1 MTQIYITI
9 DTEYSAGLYKR
20 APDSSHRS
28 NFDLSIAGKTPKGDV
43 GIEFQMDVF
52 DRHGLK
58 AVFFVDPMPALVWG
72 TQAITDIVRPIID
85 RGHDVQ
91 LHVHTEW
98 LEYAGANN
106 PVGNRVGLNIKDF
119 NIGDQSILLDYAI
132 KQLMAAGA
140 PRPVAFRAGN
150 YGANDDTLRALAQQ
164 GLAYDSSH
172 CPGIA
177 SSHCDISLGAN
188 DRTPLMHCGILEV
201 PIGSIADF
209 RMAQRHAQLT
219 ALSASEICN
228 AIRHARDHA
237 TGPFTL
243 VSHSFELLSRDRTQ
257 INHVV
262 KRRFESLCAKLAQI
276 PDVHTATYAADPPKP
291 FTNVATAPLLP
302 QNIFRTGW
310 RLGEQA
316 LGNALYGAQ

>member
-119 NIGDQSILLDYAI
+119 NIGDQSILLD
-132 KQLMAAGA
+132 
-140 PRPVAFRAGN
+140 
-150 YGANDDTLRALAQQ
+150 
-164 GLAYDSSH
+164 
-172 CPGIA
+172 
-177 SSHCDISLGAN
+177 
-188 DRTPLMHCGILEV
+188 
-201 PIGSIADF
+201 
-209 RMAQRHAQLT
+209 
-219 ALSASEICN
+219 
-228 AIRHARDHA
+228 
-237 TGPFTL
+237 
-243 VSHSFELLSRDRTQ
+243 
-257 INHVV
+257 
-262 KRRFESLCAKLAQI
+262 
-276 PDVHTATYAADPPKP
+276 
-291 FTNVATAPLLP
+291 
-302 QNIFRTGW
+302 
-310 RLGEQA
+310 
-316 LGNALYGAQ
+316 

>member
-1 MTQIYITI
+1 MTPVYITI
-9 DTEYSAGLYKR
+9 DTEYSAGSYKR
-20 APDSSHRS
+20 EPDLSHLS
-28 NFDLSIAGKTPKGDV
+28 NFDRSIASKTPKGDV
-43 GIEFQMDVF
+43 GIEYQMDVF

-91 LHVHTEW
+91 LHLHTEW
-98 LEYAGANN
+98 LEYAGSNN
-106 PVGNRVGLNIKDF
+106 PLGKGVGLNIKDF
-119 NIGDQSILLDYAI
+119 SLGDQIILLEYGI
-132 KQLMAAGA
+132 TQLMAAGA

-150 YGANDDTLRALAQQ
+150 YGANDDTLRALAQL
-164 GLAYDSSH
+164 GFAYDSSH

-177 SSHCDISLGAN
+177 NSHCEISLGAD
-188 DRTPLMHCGILEV
+188 DRTPLKHCGILEI

-209 RMAQRHAQLT
+209 RSPQRHAQLT

-237 TGPFTL
+237 GGPFTL
-243 VSHSFELLSRDRTQ
+243 VSHSFELLSRDRSQ
-257 INHVV
+257 INHIV
-262 KRRFESLCAKLAQI
+262 KRRFESLCAQLAHM
-276 PDVHTATYAADPPKP
+276 PDVYTATYAADPPMP

-302 QNIFRTGW
+302 KNIFRTGW